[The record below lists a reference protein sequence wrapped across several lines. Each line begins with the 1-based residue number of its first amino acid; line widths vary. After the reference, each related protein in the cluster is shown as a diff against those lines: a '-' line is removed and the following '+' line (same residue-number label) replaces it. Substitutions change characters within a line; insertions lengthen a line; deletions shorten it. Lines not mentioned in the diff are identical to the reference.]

1 MKKKLFYLFALIC
14 SMSLF
19 IACSDDEKPEV
30 PPTVEDIVAE
40 YSGDD
45 LKLTVSGAETTE
57 GAKIELAKG
66 ESTDKVTIILS
77 NIVPG
82 VEEFKIP
89 NATFAAETRSMY
101 ISKLSG
107 EMSDDVSGYNVKVE
121 GTVDEKV
128 LTADVTLTEIEGDTV
143 NVSSL
148 YKKVYKGDM
157 NIDVSN
163 IPNPVSMVQRVYIEK
178 PYSYKME
185 KRDTAMVKLH
195 IKNFAFEDIALGDI
209 NVDTIPVVKRGDVY
223 GFEAKGRKIK
233 LQDPIGEVTA
243 NLKGAIIG
251 DDMTLAL
258 DIDALGMLKVKVAFK
273 GVNVVESQTVSME
286 EMTITSN
293 VIMGQETASGS
304 LTLKVWGDTPDQDL
318 LLTPKYK
325 ISDNGTVGYILLH
338 RDGQEDVYLSQ
349 DQVDGKKPI
358 DFSVLKS
365 KDDYIQYHMLA
376 EDPNVSKDYTIYVE
390 RWLVNFTFD
399 MKEWVDGNPKGL
411 TSSNGA
417 AELLPW
423 MGINLPAPGAPVT
436 KAEDGSARITTF
448 KTLNKAGANPT
459 LIPAITSGTLF
470 SGDFEI
476 DTKNTLK
483 STKFGVPYKNAKPV
497 NFKFKYKYTPGE
509 TVYQSVEENKKNVAK
524 VVEGKV
530 DECSIAAYLY
540 EVSDYSETLDGTNIN
555 TSEKVILRAALAD
568 GTAKN
573 DYVEVTVPFEEIGN
587 GSYDASKKYKLAI
600 VCTPS
605 KWGDQF
611 MGADLSSLYVKY
623 LAVE

>member
-1 MKKKLFYLFALIC
+1 MKKNLFYLFALIC

-19 IACSDDEKPEV
+19 TACSDDDKPEV

-45 LKLTVSGAETTE
+45 LKLTVSGVETTE

-107 EMSDDVSGYNVKVE
+107 EVSDDISGYNVKVE

-163 IPNPVSMVQRVYIEK
+163 IPNPVTMVQRVYIQK

-185 KRDTAMVKLH
+185 KRDTAMVKLQ
-195 IKNFAFEDIALGDI
+195 IKNFAFEDIALGDV

-293 VIMGQETASGS
+293 VIIEQETASNS

-325 ISDNGTVGYILLH
+325 ISNNGTVGYILLH

-376 EDPNVSKDYTIYVE
+376 EDPNVSKDYKIHVE
-390 RWLVNFTFD
+390 RWLVNFAFD

-423 MGINLPAPGAPVT
+423 MGINLPAPG
-436 KAEDGSARITTF
+436 
-448 KTLNKAGANPT
+448 
-459 LIPAITSGTLF
+459 
-470 SGDFEI
+470 
-476 DTKNTLK
+476 
-483 STKFGVPYKNAKPV
+483 
-497 NFKFKYKYTPGE
+497 
-509 TVYQSVEENKKNVAK
+509 
-524 VVEGKV
+524 
-530 DECSIAAYLY
+530 
-540 EVSDYSETLDGTNIN
+540 
-555 TSEKVILRAALAD
+555 
-568 GTAKN
+568 
-573 DYVEVTVPFEEIGN
+573 
-587 GSYDASKKYKLAI
+587 
-600 VCTPS
+600 
-605 KWGDQF
+605 
-611 MGADLSSLYVKY
+611 
-623 LAVE
+623 